1 MGVHKIFS
9 FFRLML
15 PGNCSVSG
23 GLFQKLECGGVCDV
37 FSGLRRAGDGAL
49 PETACMIKHKKRLAS
64 SPFTLIELLVTTAQH
79 CCHFIS
85 NACIVSLQNIPL
97 FFESERGFGGK
108 RKPSFL
114 VKRKFSLSPN
124 LSPFTLI
131 ELLVVIA
138 IIAVLAGMLMPALQK
153 SRETAR
159 STSCTSNLKNI
170 GLAAGMYSEEHD
182 DWIVPAQTPDWYFAD
197 SRHAIYS
204 RRFCWYG
211 LLSEGKYGLTV
222 KFKENNVLKLGD
234 PTGSGSLTCPSAKP
248 YTEWSQN
255 AHYGINTGLTGQ
267 VVTTTNKASVISY
280 ALWRKRGMIAY
291 PSKTVLVS
299 DIIDTGAVVVNEI
312 TKFAYRHGGTDARPH
327 PGSTQPESFYY
338 LQGKTNILWLDGHVE
353 ARTIHSLPA
362 PRNRYAACTSSSA
375 LECGFDRNL
384 GKIVLR

>member
-1 MGVHKIFS
+1 MGIHKRFS
-9 FFRLML
+9 FDGLVL
-15 PGNCSVSG
+15 TKNKSVSG
-23 GLFQKLECGGVCDV
+23 RTFQESNNGGVSYGCC
-37 FSGLRRAGDGAL
+37 GLQGSGDGVFVSDTGVPL
-49 PETACMIKHKKRLAS
+49 RTVCMTNHKIRFAT
-64 SPFTLIELLVTTAQH
+64 P
-79 CCHFIS
+79 C
-85 NACIVSLQNIPL
+85 
-97 FFESERGFGGK
+97 
-108 RKPSFL
+108 
-114 VKRKFSLSPN
+114 
-124 LSPFTLI
+124 FTLI

-138 IIAVLAGMLMPALQK
+138 IIAILAAMLMPALQK

-159 STSCTSNLKNI
+159 STTCTSNLKNI

-197 SRHAIYS
+197 SRHAVYS

-222 KFKENNVLKLGD
+222 KFKENNALKLGD

-248 YTEWSQN
+248 YTEWTQN

-267 VVTTTNKASVISY
+267 VVTTTDKASVISY
-280 ALWRKRGMIAY
+280 ALWRKRSMIAY
-291 PSKTVLVS
+291 PSKTILVS

-312 TKFAYRHGGTDARPH
+312 TKFAYRHGGTDLRPN
-327 PGSTQPESFYY
+327 PGSTQPDSFYY
-338 LQGKTNILWLDGHVE
+338 LQGKTNILWLDGHV
-353 ARTIHSLPA
+353 ASRTIQALPA

>member
-1 MGVHKIFS
+1 MGAHKIFS

-15 PGNCSVSG
+15 PENCSASG
-23 GLFQKLECGGVCDV
+23 GLFQELEIGGVCDV
-37 FSGLRRAGDGAL
+37 FSGLRRVGDGVFVSDTSAL
-49 PETACMIKHKKRLAS
+49 SDLPDTGERFETACMTNHKKHPAS
-64 SPFTLIELLVTTAQH
+64 TF
-79 CCHFIS
+79 
-85 NACIVSLQNIPL
+85 
-97 FFESERGFGGK
+97 
-108 RKPSFL
+108 
-114 VKRKFSLSPN
+114 
-124 LSPFTLI
+124 FTLI

-138 IIAVLAGMLMPALQK
+138 IIAILAAMLMPALQK
-153 SRETAR
+153 SRETAK

-248 YTEWSQN
+248 YTEWTQN

-312 TKFAYRHGGTDARPH
+312 TKFAYRHGGTDARPN

-353 ARTIHSLPA
+353 ARTIQSLPA